1 MTFSNFYALLDR
13 FRSIFNLNL
22 SSIPSSIRWIIKGRD
37 KSVSILKKAGSVTF
51 NAYYKIS
58 MRQLKVNTNDKIEMY
73 VLHMSIL
80 IHYIQPMYDIKY
92 NRIILRPNCLLL
104 VLVSPSYYFKQI
116 YLILHSLYAK

>member
-104 VLVSPSYYFKQI
+104 VLQSYYFKQI
-116 YLILHSLYAK
+116 YLILHSLYTK

>member
-1 MTFSNFYALLDR
+1 MTFSNFYTLLDR

-80 IHYIQPMYDIKY
+80 IHCIHPMYDIK
-92 NRIILRPNCLLL
+92 
-104 VLVSPSYYFKQI
+104 
-116 YLILHSLYAK
+116 